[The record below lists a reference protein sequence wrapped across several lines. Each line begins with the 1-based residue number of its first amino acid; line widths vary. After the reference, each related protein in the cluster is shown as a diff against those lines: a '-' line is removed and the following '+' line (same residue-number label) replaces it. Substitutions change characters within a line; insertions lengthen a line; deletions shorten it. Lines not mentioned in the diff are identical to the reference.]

1 MFKIAAVVI
10 IVLALVVALVPA
22 FTNCSYNGKV
32 LTLQNGKTVAMKC
45 TWSAKA
51 ELALGVP
58 LLGVGVLMLVSRR
71 KETIRAMSILGVV
84 LGVLVILIPTSLIG
98 VCASADMNCN
108 AILKPTMIVSGIILV
123 MVGLAALIMNERR
136 TESAT

>member
-136 TESAT
+136 TETAT